1 MRISFSR
8 RANPVPDLR
17 GVACG
22 FTCGL
27 GLNLSFDLIIF
38 VMGGSWQPAI
48 KSKRNPNFRELT
60 QSVQRWGRIGNTFP
74 ISKYLSRL
82 IFTSILIIYFI
93 KKLKFEKIKYNFTF
107 FK

>member
-1 MRISFSR
+1 VASR
-8 RANPVPDLR
+8 
-17 GVACG
+17 
-22 FTCGL
+22 GL

-60 QSVQRWGRIGNTFP
+60 QSVQRWGENRQYFLHFKIFVTFDFY
-74 ISKYLSRL
+74 INFNYLFYL
-82 IFTSILIIYFI
+82 
-93 KKLKFEKIKYNFTF
+93 KKLKFEKIKYNFKS